1 MKTKY
6 IIPTNKVVPLAAS
19 KGFLNN
25 STPPGGDIGFDKP
38 DIIITPGGND
48 DFGDLFN

>member
-6 IIPTNKVVPLAAS
+6 IIPTNKVVPLVTAVRI
-19 KGFLNN
+19 LNG
-25 STPPGGDIGFDKP
+25 SSPDPGVGFDKP
-38 DIIITPGGND
+38 DIIKPTPGSD

>member
-6 IIPTNKVVPLAAS
+6 IIPANKVVSLAATR
-19 KGFLNN
+19 KILND
-25 STPPGGDIGFDKP
+25 SSPDINFDKP
-38 DIIITPGGND
+38 DIIKPTPGSD